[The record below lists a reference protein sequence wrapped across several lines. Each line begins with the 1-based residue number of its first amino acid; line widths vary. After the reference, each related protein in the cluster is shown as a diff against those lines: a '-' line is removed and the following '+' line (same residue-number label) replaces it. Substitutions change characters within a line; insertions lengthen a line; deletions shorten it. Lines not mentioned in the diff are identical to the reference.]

1 MDRDDERSGL
11 WFMTYLHV
19 HGAGGKRWSPPLKK
33 YPTMPRSTWRS
44 LAAIC
49 FAVGAVVGAVAGQ
62 GNASR
67 VVAAAILFGFIAVG
81 VGMWIIETVWLRRRS
96 QSRRT

>member
-1 MDRDDERSGL
+1 MDPDEERSGL

-19 HGAGGKRWSPPLKK
+19 HGWRPKRWSPPPKK
-33 YPTMPRSTWRS
+33 YPTMARSTWRS

-62 GNASR
+62 GNTSR

-81 VGMWIIETVWLRRRS
+81 VGMWVIETVWVRRRS
-96 QSRRT
+96 P